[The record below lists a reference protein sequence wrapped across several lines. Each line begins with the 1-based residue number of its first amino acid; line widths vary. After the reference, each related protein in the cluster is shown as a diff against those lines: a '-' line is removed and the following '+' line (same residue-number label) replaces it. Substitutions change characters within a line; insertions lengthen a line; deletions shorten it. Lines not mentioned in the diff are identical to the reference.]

1 MSAIEIVVLIGTI
14 VKELGAMVLQLI
26 AGGGTKKTPEEVR
39 QDIKDL
45 VDSLDDNW
53 LETETKKADAT
64 FSKPGP

>member
-1 MSAIEIVVLIGTI
+1 MSAVEIVVLIGTI

-26 AGGGTKKTPEEVR
+26 AGSGTKKTPEEVR

-53 LETETKKADAT
+53 LEAEVKKADAT
-64 FSKPGP
+64 FNKPGP